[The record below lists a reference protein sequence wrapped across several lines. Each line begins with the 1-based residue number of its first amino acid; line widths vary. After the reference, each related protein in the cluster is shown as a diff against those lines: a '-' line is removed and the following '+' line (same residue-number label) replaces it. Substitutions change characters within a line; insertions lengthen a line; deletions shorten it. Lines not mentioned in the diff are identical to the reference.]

1 MKYQYQTLK
10 KKTSSYHR
18 LKKKKKKKILQRIR
32 KLNIQK
38 NVNSRTSGTWVQ
50 ILLRKKILELCNFA
64 LREKRD

>member
-1 MKYQYQTLK
+1 MKYQYQTL

-18 LKKKKKKKILQRIR
+18 LKKKKKKK
-32 KLNIQK
+32 KKMKVKYTK

-64 LREKRD
+64 LRENRD